1 MNLICVMPLGRC
13 KCGIH
18 ALHLLITFW
27 DSQRCCLANVRAR
40 IRRAFFDGQ
49 NDDTPNHRH
58 PYPTQ
63 HAQCHCPDQWVAVRQ
78 VLLKGIDREKRE
90 VRFLFCIA
98 KEVYVHELAN
108 FEVLGSDVLNDLGKV
123 FRHVAV
129 FRYELWYDELED
141 VIEQSLVGTDRYES
155 LHCIEFFPV
164 AVRVELL
171 PDIEKLGLVICIEV
185 GNAAA
190 DNSQVPCML

>member
-1 MNLICVMPLGRC
+1 MYTSLRISRFWE
-13 KCGIH
+13 
-18 ALHLLITFW
+18 ATFLTTW
-27 DSQRCCLANVRAR
+27 AKYSDTLR
-40 IRRAFFDGQ
+40 FFD
-49 NDDTPNHRH
+49 
-58 PYPTQ
+58 
-63 HAQCHCPDQWVAVRQ
+63 
-78 VLLKGIDREKRE
+78 
-90 VRFLFCIA
+90 
-98 KEVYVHELAN
+98 
-108 FEVLGSDVLNDLGKV
+108 
-123 FRHVAV
+123 
-129 FRYELWYDELED
+129 ELWYDELED

>member
-1 MNLICVMPLGRC
+1 M
-13 KCGIH
+13 
-18 ALHLLITFW
+18 
-27 DSQRCCLANVRAR
+27 
-40 IRRAFFDGQ
+40 
-49 NDDTPNHRH
+49 
-58 PYPTQ
+58 
-63 HAQCHCPDQWVAVRQ
+63 
-78 VLLKGIDREKRE
+78 KGIDREKRE

-98 KEVYVHELAN
+98 KEVYVHELAD

-123 FRHVAV
+123 FGHVAV